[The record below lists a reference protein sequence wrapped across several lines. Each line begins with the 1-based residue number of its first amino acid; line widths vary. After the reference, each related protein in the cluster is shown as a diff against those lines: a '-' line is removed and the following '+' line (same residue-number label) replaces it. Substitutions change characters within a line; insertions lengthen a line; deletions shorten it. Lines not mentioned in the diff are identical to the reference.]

1 MDKVQWFNEK
11 CFFVRLAGV
20 NVEAMNPI
28 GNVVILLVAMFFT
41 GFFFKIAVPASAPQ
55 WIHQFASRNY
65 PTTTGQI
72 THSEV
77 THAANSKGTIF
88 YDVNIAYRYE
98 VGAQT
103 FEAAR
108 FRYTPLIRCADPAW
122 TQNIVNAH
130 PVGSQTQVFY
140 NPQNPADALLSPRI
154 NGDDLVDILNHWGLF
169 VIMPLLWAIP
179 SNWLRRVIFK
189 PIAGGVKILEEG
201 QIHRVRLPRFR
212 PILITLM
219 TAVFLPGLVC
229 TYAFGESHPSVEA
242 VETAMAVTFGIL
254 VALYFLCLWEIRS
267 GDYDLIIDEG
277 LRTVGLPK
285 SLFGRERMTVGLSEI
300 SAVSVEVLTKRG
312 SKGGAYL
319 TYAPTLRVQDKESKA
334 FKLADWFERNR
345 AEAFAEW
352 LRKQLGVGSDA

>member
-1 MDKVQWFNEK
+1 
-11 CFFVRLAGV
+11 
-20 NVEAMNPI
+20 
-28 GNVVILLVAMFFT
+28 
-41 GFFFKIAVPASAPQ
+41 VPASAPQ

-65 PTTTGQI
+65 SSTTGQ
-72 THSEV
+72 TTRSEV
-77 THAANSKGTIF
+77 THQANSKGRIF
-88 YDVNIAYRYE
+88 YDVDIGYRYE
-98 VGAQT
+98 VGGQT
-103 FEAAR
+103 FESAR

-130 PVGSQTQVFY
+130 PVGSPTQVFY

-169 VIMPLLWAIP
+169 AMMPLLWAIP
-179 SNWLRRVIFK
+179 ADWLRRVIFR
-189 PIAGGVKILEEG
+189 PIAGGVKILEER
-201 QIHRVRLPRFR
+201 QIHRVRLLRFR
-212 PILITLM
+212 PILVTLLV
-219 TAVFLPGLVC
+219 AVFLPGGVC

-254 VALYFLCLWEIRS
+254 AGLYFLCLIKICS

-277 LRTVGLPK
+277 SRTVGLPK
-285 SLFGRERMTVGLSEI
+285 TLFGRERVTIGLSEI

-319 TYAPTLRVQDKESKA
+319 TYAPTLRVRDKESKA
-334 FKLADWFERNR
+334 FKLADWFERDR

-352 LRKQLGVGSDA
+352 LRKQLGIGSDA